1 MKDDSRPP
9 VTHHRPDA
17 AARGSGAPSTDA
29 CGAEPPPVT
38 RHRPDAAARGS
49 GAPSTDACGAEPPP
63 VTHRAAARE
72 DGVSPPTGRRIT
84 VVGIGA
90 DGWPGLPERLR
101 ALVLAADTVLGG
113 RRHLAMLP
121 DRPRQRRLAWP
132 SPLREGLPP
141 LLASLDAASA
151 DPASAD
157 SASPDG
163 PSTVALASGDPLVSG
178 IATTLIDLLGA
189 DAVRVEP
196 AVSSVALA
204 RARMGWPAE
213 RCAVVGLVGRDPRLL
228 LRQLAPGH
236 RVLVLSSDGAT
247 PAAVAALLVG
257 AGYGASRMT
266 VLGDLGADS
275 ESRLETTADH
285 WLASPPGTVPPLHVL
300 ALELLGP
307 PGHGLVA
314 GLPDDAFEHDGQLTK
329 RDLRASALARLAPS
343 PGQHLWDVGAGA
355 GSVGIEWM
363 RAHPS
368 CTATAVEAHP
378 ERAARIGRNAGRLGV
393 PGLDVVTGRAPDA
406 LAGLP
411 APDAVFVGGGAT
423 RPGVLDACLGA
434 LRPGGRIVVHGV
446 TLETEHLLADAHRR
460 HGGELTR
467 IAVET
472 TAPIGGFTGW
482 TPARTVTQWCLAVLP

>member
-1 MKDDSRPP
+1 MKDDIR
-9 VTHHRPDA
+9 
-17 AARGSGAPSTDA
+17 
-29 CGAEPPPVT
+29 PPVT
-38 RHRPDAAARGS
+38 RHRPDAAARG
-49 GAPSTDACGAEPPP
+49 GDAPPP
-63 VTHRAAARE
+63 A
-72 DGVSPPTGRRIT
+72 GPRIT

-101 ALVLAADTVLGG
+101 GLVLAADTVLGG

-121 DRPRQRRLAWP
+121 DRPGQRRQAWP
-132 SPLREGLPP
+132 SPLREGLPS
-141 LLASLDAASA
+141 LLASLDGA
-151 DPASAD
+151 
-157 SASPDG
+157 
-163 PSTVALASGDPLVSG
+163 STVALASGDPLVSG
-178 IATTLIDLLGA
+178 VAATLTDLLGA

-213 RCAVVGLVGRDPRLL
+213 RCTVVGLVGRDPRLL

-236 RVLVLSSDGAT
+236 RVLVLSSDGDT

-266 VLGDLGADS
+266 VLGDLGADT
-275 ESRLETTADH
+275 ESRLESTADH
-285 WLASPPGTVPPLHVL
+285 WLAAPPDRVPALHVL
-300 ALELLGP
+300 ALELAGP
-307 PGHGLVA
+307 PGYGLVA

-343 PGQHLWDVGAGA
+343 PGEHLWDVGAGA
-355 GSVGIEWM
+355 GSVGVEWM

-368 CTATAVEAHP
+368 CTATAVEANA

-393 PGLDVVTGRAPDA
+393 PGLGVVTGRAPDA

-423 RPGVLDACLGA
+423 RPGVLDTCLEA

-446 TLETEHLLADAHRR
+446 TLETEQLLADAHRR

-472 TAPIGGFTGW
+472 AAPIGAFTGW